1 MTFYTFYIEKK
12 VGNHVIYFDNS
23 ATTQVH
29 PEVLKVYKK
38 VNQKFI
44 GNPSSL
50 HQLGVQSHE
59 LLESARKQVAELLNV
74 KQEEIY
80 FTSSGT
86 EGDNWLIKGTAMEKM
101 RFGKHIITTQ
111 IEHPAVAESLNQLEK
126 LGFEITRLPVNNQG
140 LISIEDLKD
149 AIRPDTIL
157 ATFIA
162 VNNEMGAIQP
172 LEEISEVFEEY
183 PNVHVMIDA
192 VQAVGKTDLPLGP
205 DKRIDMAVFSGH
217 KFHAPR
223 GVGIVYLKEGKQVAP
238 LLSGG
243 GQEKGQRSST
253 ENLAGIVAISRALRL
268 LLEDTNANRRHLSQL
283 KAHLMEG
290 LKSYEYIDVFST
302 DSGAPHII
310 CFGIKGIRG
319 EVTVHALESHDVYV
333 STTSAC
339 SSRAGKDSS
348 TLLAMGIPHELA
360 ETAIR
365 VSFTE
370 ENTIEE
376 VEEFLRIFDQ
386 VYGQLTRIYQ
396 KN

>member
-1 MTFYTFYIEKK
+1 M
-12 VGNHVIYFDNS
+12 IYFDNS
-23 ATTQVH
+23 ATTKVT
-29 PEVLKVYKK
+29 PEVLKVYEK
-38 VNQKFI
+38 VSQRFF

-50 HQLGVQSHE
+50 HYLGTQAHE
-59 LLESARKQVAELLNV
+59 LLESARAQVAQILHV
-74 KQEEIY
+74 KPTEIY

-111 IEHPAVAESLNQLEK
+111 IEHPAVAHSMDQLEH
-126 LGFEITRLPVNNQG
+126 LGFEITRLSVDKTGQ
-140 LISIEDLKD
+140 ISIDELKQ

-172 LEEISEVFEEY
+172 LAKISEVLAEY
-183 PNVHVMIDA
+183 PTIHLMIDA
-192 VQAVGKTDLPLGP
+192 VQAIGKIDLPLGN
-205 DKRIDMAVFSGH
+205 DQRIDMAVFSGH

-253 ENLAGIVAISRALRL
+253 ENLPGIVATSRALRL
-268 LLEDTNANRRHLSQL
+268 LTKDEMKKRQHLAQL
-283 KAHLMEG
+283 TQKLREG
-290 LKSYEYIDVFST
+290 LKNLPYVQFFST
-302 DSGAPHII
+302 DKGAPHIT
-310 CFGIKGIRG
+310 CLGIQGIRG
-319 EVTVHALESHDVYV
+319 EVLVHALEAEEIYV

-339 SSRAGKDSS
+339 SSRAGRDSS
-348 TLLAMGIPHELA
+348 TLLAMGIVHEEA

-365 VSFTE
+365 ISFSE
-370 ENTIEE
+370 YNTMEE
-376 VEEFLRIFDQ
+376 VAQFLQAFKAIYR
-386 VYGQLTRIYQ
+386 QLTRIYE
-396 KN
+396 K